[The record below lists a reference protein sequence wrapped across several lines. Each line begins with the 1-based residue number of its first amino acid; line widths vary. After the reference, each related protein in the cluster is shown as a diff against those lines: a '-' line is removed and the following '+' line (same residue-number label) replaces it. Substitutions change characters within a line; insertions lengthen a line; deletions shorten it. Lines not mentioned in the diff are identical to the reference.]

1 MSLYSKIQSLKAQIV
16 DTERLLEMVIDHP
29 LMAESLKERIE
40 LLRKELSELPEI
52 SDEPNVKLLFSG
64 NAVIGSK
71 GIKSSFVSKT
81 ISPFQEMLK
90 TQVALIR
97 FGKVGKRGRTNKGA
111 NTELYLTALPVGS
124 FGIELSQ
131 LKTND
136 LFESIDVSN
145 AIKNVMQLIENTAV
159 DDKTFEQTIENTPK
173 RNLSNLKR
181 FLEEIYQE
189 NSILKMES
197 GEKYLELPHTK
208 IKEAFERVAA
218 TTDEENEIL
227 VNGIFRG
234 LLLDSAKFEIQDEF
248 GKKITGFISPDLSE
262 NQLIEYDK
270 DFLNTKCLIHLKEHR
285 TKFKTGKEKKD
296 YELLEIKEIK
306 E

>member
-97 FGKVGKRGRTNKGA
+97 FGKVGKRGRTKKGA

-270 DFLNTKCLIHLKEHR
+270 DFLNTKCLIQLKEHR